1 MRQPVASAT
10 GRIHER
16 LFALFCAG
24 PAMHRS
30 VLIVVACAVALS
42 CAGCAT
48 APVEAAKAGV
58 HPMIYSQRAF
68 TLTEAQMLA
77 DAECRRIERTAR
89 LVDSAAAFVF
99 DCVE

>member
-1 MRQPVASAT
+1 
-10 GRIHER
+10 
-16 LFALFCAG
+16 
-24 PAMHRS
+24 
-30 VLIVVACAVALS
+30 
-42 CAGCAT
+42 
-48 APVEAAKAGV
+48 
-58 HPMIYSQRAF
+58 MIYSQRAF